1 MINTAADSVWQANN
15 GRYLAAGVAWI
26 RAVLERTAPMQRER
40 ERSNIRAW
48 PWGAGTEPVEVR
60 LKNPPSDK
68 EVARLHTEMKEAE
81 KTDPSPA
88 LAVLAQRFNL
98 SDFEREILL
107 LCASVELDTRVA
119 GLCACAQ
126 GDAAKCYPTFALA
139 LAVFGNASWDV
150 LSPDLPLRYW
160 RMIEISRVGT
170 RPLTASALRAD
181 ERIVNYL
188 KGLDYL
194 DERLSSFAEPMF
206 EPRLE
211 LSASQATCAATIA
224 KRVKAV
230 VEGARMPL
238 IQLAGT
244 DGKEKALVAL
254 SVAGELGLCLYRI
267 SLAMAP
273 SQPVEAESLARI
285 WHRETLLSPRAL
297 YLTDG
302 RGNPAAESRFIAHD
316 QGLCFCD
323 VRERRADLS
332 RSSIT
337 FDIVKP
343 SREEQ
348 RAAWAQSRG
357 GADQSEAQLLATQ
370 FNFNLPDIHSI
381 AGDGQRDG
389 EDVWEV
395 CLATMRPQLD
405 SLAQRIEPKASFEDL
420 ILPETEKNLLAQ
432 VLAHVRQRGRVY
444 DDWGFRESMSRGL
457 GVTALF
463 AGASGTGKTM
473 AVEALAR
480 ELRLNLYRIDL
491 SQVVDKYVGQ
501 TEKNLCHLFD
511 GADRGG
517 VILQF
522 DEADALFGKR
532 SEVKDSHDRYSNI
545 EINYLLQRLE
555 TFQGL
560 AVLTTNMK
568 SALDTAFLRRLRFVV
583 SFPFPGPSERRK
595 IWMKTFPSRVPL
607 APDINFESL
616 ATLSLTGANIQS
628 IALGAAFLAADRGEG
643 TVCMQSVLDAAHM
656 EFRKLER
663 PTDEVQRLTAEAA
676 KA

>member
-1 MINTAADSVWQANN
+1 
-15 GRYLAAGVAWI
+15 
-26 RAVLERTAPMQRER
+26 
-40 ERSNIRAW
+40 
-48 PWGAGTEPVEVR
+48 
-60 LKNPPSDK
+60 
-68 EVARLHTEMKEAE
+68 MKEAE
-81 KTDPSPA
+81 KVDPPPA
-88 LAVLAQRFNL
+88 LTVLARQFNL
-98 SDFEREILL
+98 SEFEQEILL

-119 GLCACAQ
+119 GLCAGAQ
-126 GDAAKCYPTFALA
+126 GDISKRYPTFALA

-150 LSPDLPLRYW
+150 LSPELPLRYW
-160 RMIEISRVGT
+160 RMIEISRIAAQ
-170 RPLTASALRAD
+170 PLTTSALRAD

-188 KGLDYL
+188 KGLNYL
-194 DERLSSFAEPMF
+194 DERLSTFAEAMF
-206 EPRLE
+206 EPGPE
-211 LSASQATCAATIA
+211 LSIAQADCAAAIA
-224 KRVKAV
+224 KRVKAAST
-230 VEGARMPL
+230 GARMPL
-238 IQLAGT
+238 VQLAGT
-244 DGKEKALVAL
+244 DSRAKALVAL
-254 SVAGELGLCLYRI
+254 SVTGELGLHLYRI
-267 SLAMAP
+267 SLALAP
-273 SQPVEAESLARI
+273 SQPADAETLARI
-285 WHRETLLSPRAL
+285 WHRETLLSPLAL

-302 RGNPAAESRFIAHD
+302 RENTAAESRFIAHD

-348 RAAWAQSRG
+348 RLAWAQCRDGSDR
-357 GADQSEAQLLATQ
+357 SEAELLATQ
-370 FNFNLPDIHSI
+370 FNFNLPDIRSI
-381 AGDGQRDG
+381 SIDEQTDGQ
-389 EDVWEV
+389 DVWNV
-395 CLATMRPQLD
+395 CLAAMRPQLD

-420 ILPETEKNLLAQ
+420 ILPETEKTILSQ
-432 VLAHVRQRGRVY
+432 VLAHVRQRGKVY

-463 AGASGTGKTM
+463 AGGSGTGKTM

-491 SQVVDKYVGQ
+491 SQVVDKYIGQ

-545 EINYLLQRLE
+545 EITYLLQRLE

-583 SFPFPGPSERRK
+583 NFPFPGPCERRK

-607 APDINFESL
+607 APDVNFESL
-616 ATLSLTGANIQS
+616 AALSLTGANIQS
-628 IALGAAFLAADRGEG
+628 IALGAAFLAADRGERN
-643 TVCMQSVLDAAHM
+643 VCMQSVLDAARM

-663 PTDEVQRLTAEAA
+663 PTDEVQRLTTEAA
-676 KA
+676 RA